1 MNLFKYE
8 FKRVFKKPITFLLI
22 ALIVFLGVNVYT
34 EMSFFNSKIKYN
46 REIPLSYCMIGSTR
60 IHIESIRKF
69 SLKDEKY
76 DEVNMLDNLV
86 KYAEDAVDS
95 YEKGNYK
102 DAYKNDLIVN
112 MIYARLFCSIEDEE
126 LLKANIIDIW
136 NELSPEIEYDTLK
149 SISSNSEGYFTA
161 DKVKSNCVEIKYRYD
176 LYNKDIRYIDNY
188 ALNNVTFIYNMID
201 KILPIIICIAVV
213 LISFNSISDEYRL
226 GITKNISTQPF
237 KRSKYYITMVLSNF
251 LAIFLIVVVTTLI
264 LSLFVGAISGFHSFD
279 TPILTHNNQ
288 WNALSI
294 KGMDLKEAYNVTL
307 QKAYLG
313 PVEISRNDLGNNLFN
328 NVAFISF
335 REFLIQASSLFFVYT
350 FLLTSI
356 SVFVS
361 SIFKDKIKSLIVL
374 IVINAIGYISSY
386 FYPSIFNI
394 FSMGNA
400 TKIITGS
407 INFTLL
413 GSFSVLFI
421 GIFISILISTS
432 YLKRKDITG

>member
-1 MNLFKYE
+1 LDLFKYE
-8 FKRVFKKPITFLLI
+8 FKRALKKPITFLLI
-22 ALIVFLGVNVYT
+22 ALIVFLGINVYT

-46 REIPLSYCMIGSTR
+46 REIPVSYSTVGSSR
-60 IHIESIRKF
+60 IHLEGNRKHA
-69 SLKDEKY
+69 LREEKY
-76 DEVNMLDNLV
+76 NEVNMWDDLA
-86 KYAEDAVDS
+86 KYSENAVNS

-102 DAYKNDLIVN
+102 EAYKSDLIVN
-112 MIYARLFCSIEDEE
+112 MIYARLFCFIKEEE

-136 NELSPEIEYDTLK
+136 NELLPEIEYDTYK
-149 SISSNSEGYFTA
+149 SSYLENGFTA
-161 DKVKSNCVEIKYRYD
+161 DQIKSSCVEIKYKYD
-176 LYNKDIRYIDNY
+176 LFNKDIRYIDNY
-188 ALNNVTFIYNMID
+188 SLNNVTFIYNMID
-201 KILPIIICIAVV
+201 KILPIIICVVVV

-264 LSLFVGAISGFHSFD
+264 LSLFVGAISDFHSFD

-288 WNALSI
+288 WNTLNI

-313 PVEISRNDLGNNLFN
+313 PVEISHNDLAKNLFN

-335 REFLIQASSLFFVYT
+335 RRFLIQALSLFFVYT
-350 FLLTSI
+350 FLLTTI

-413 GSFSVLFI
+413 GSFTVLFI

>member
-1 MNLFKYE
+1 LDLFKYE
-8 FKRVFKKPITFLLI
+8 FKRALKKPITFLFI
-22 ALIVFLGVNVYT
+22 ALIIFLGVNVYT

-46 REIPLSYCMIGSTR
+46 REIPLSYSMIGSTR
-60 IHIESIRKF
+60 IHIESIRERDLREQRRNK
-69 SLKDEKY
+69 
-76 DEVNMLDNLV
+76 VNMLDDLV
-86 KYAEDAVDS
+86 KYAENAVDS

-102 DAYKNDLIVN
+102 EAYKNDLIVN
-112 MIYARLFCSIEDEE
+112 MISTRLFCSIDESE
-126 LLKANIIDIW
+126 LLRDNIIDIW
-136 NELSPEIEYDTLK
+136 NALLPEIEYDTYK
-149 SISSNSEGYFTA
+149 SSYLYINFTA
-161 DKVKSNCVEIKYRYD
+161 DDIKSFCVQMKYRYD

-188 ALNNVTFIYNMID
+188 SLNNVTFIYNMID
-201 KILPIIICIAVV
+201 KILPIIICLAVV
-213 LISFNSISDEYRL
+213 LISFNCISDEYRL
-226 GITKNISTQPF
+226 GITKNILAQPF
-237 KRSKYYITMVLSNF
+237 KRSKYYITMVLANF
-251 LAIFLIVVVTTLI
+251 LAVFLIVVVTTLI
-264 LSLFVGAISGFHSFD
+264 LSLFVGAISDFHSLD

-288 WNALSI
+288 WNTLNI

-307 QKAYLG
+307 QKTYLG
-313 PVEISRNDLGNNLFN
+313 PVEISHNDLGKNLFN
-328 NVAFISF
+328 SVAFISF
-335 REFLIQASSLFFVYT
+335 RKFLMQALSLFFVYT
-350 FLLTSI
+350 FLFTTI

-413 GSFSVLFI
+413 GSFIVLFI

>member
-8 FKRVFKKPITFLLI
+8 FKRALKKPITFLLI
-22 ALIVFLGVNVYT
+22 ALIVFLGVNIYT
-34 EMSFFNSKIKYN
+34 EMRFFNSEIKYN
-46 REIPLSYCMIGSTR
+46 REIPTSYFVAGEWRNI
-60 IHIESIRKF
+60 IDSIKEQN
-69 SLKDEKY
+69 LKDQKH
-76 DEVNMLDNLV
+76 DEAKMIDNLLQ
-86 KYAEDAVDS
+86 YAQKAVDS
-95 YEKGNYK
+95 YDKGDYRE
-102 DAYKNDLIVN
+102 AYKNDLIVS
-112 MIYARLFCSIEDEE
+112 MIESRLFCSIEDAG
-126 LLKANIIDIW
+126 LLKNNIISIW
-136 NELSPEIEYDTLK
+136 NELFPEIEYDSLK
-149 SISSNSEGYFTA
+149 FSNLSTSDGTSET
-161 DKVKSNCVEIKYRYD
+161 KNRIVKIKYKYD
-176 LYNKDIRYIDNY
+176 LFNKDIRYIDNY
-188 ALNNVTFIYNMID
+188 SLNNVTFIYNMID
-201 KILPIIICIAVV
+201 KILPIIICVVVV

-237 KRSKYYITMVLSNF
+237 KRSKYYITMVLSNV
-251 LAIFLIVVVTTLI
+251 LVIFLIVVVTTLI
-264 LSLFVGAISGFHSFD
+264 LSLFVGAISDFHSFD

-288 WNALSI
+288 WNALNI

-307 QKAYLG
+307 QKSYLG
-313 PVEISRNDLGNNLFN
+313 PVEISNNDLSKNLFS

-335 REFLIQASSLFFVYT
+335 GKFLMQALSLFFVYT
-350 FLLTSI
+350 FLLTTI

-413 GSFSVLFI
+413 GSFIVLFI

>member
-8 FKRVFKKPITFLLI
+8 FKRALKKPITFLLI
-22 ALIVFLGVNVYT
+22 ALIIFLGVNVYT

-46 REIPLSYCMIGSTR
+46 REIPVSYDLVGGSTR
-60 IHIESIRKF
+60 IHAEENKEHALR
-69 SLKDEKY
+69 EQRY
-76 DEVNMLDNLV
+76 DEVKMWENLIE
-86 KYAEDAVDS
+86 YAENAVDS

-102 DAYKNDLIVN
+102 EAYKNDLIVY
-112 MIYARLFCSIEDEE
+112 MIHTRLFCSIKEEE
-126 LLKANIIDIW
+126 LLKTNIIDIW
-136 NELSPEIEYDTLK
+136 NELLPEIEYDTFK
-149 SISSNSEGYFTA
+149 SSNSETNLTA
-161 DKVKSNCVEIKYRYD
+161 DEIKSYCVEIKYRYEFF
-176 LYNKDIRYIDNY
+176 NKDIRYIDNY
-188 ALNNVTFIYNMID
+188 SLNNVTFIYNMID
-201 KILPIIICIAVV
+201 KILPIIICVVVV
-213 LISFNSISDEYRL
+213 LISFNCISDEYRL
-226 GITKNISTQPF
+226 GITKNILAQPF
-237 KRSKYYITMVLSNF
+237 KYYITMVLANF
-251 LAIFLIVVVTTLI
+251 LAVFLIVVVTTLI
-264 LSLFVGAISGFHSFD
+264 LSLFVGAISDFRSFD

-313 PVEISRNDLGNNLFN
+313 PVEISHNDLGKNLFN
-328 NVAFISF
+328 SVAFISF
-335 REFLIQASSLFFVYT
+335 RRFLIQALSLFFVYT
-350 FLLTSI
+350 FLFTTI

-374 IVINAIGYISSY
+374 IVINTIGYISSY
-386 FYPSIFNI
+386 FYPSVFNI

-413 GSFSVLFI
+413 GSFIVLFI

>member
-1 MNLFKYE
+1 MDLFKYE
-8 FKRVFKKPITFLLI
+8 FKRALKKPITFLLI

-34 EMSFFNSKIKYN
+34 EMRFFNSQIKYN
-46 REIPLSYCMIGSTR
+46 REIPTSYFVAGEWRNI
-60 IHIESIRKF
+60 IDSIKEQN
-69 SLKDEKY
+69 LKDQKY
-76 DEVNMLDNLV
+76 DEAKMIDNLLQ
-86 KYAEDAVDS
+86 YAQKAVDS
-95 YEKGNYK
+95 YDKGDYRE
-102 DAYKNDLIVN
+102 AYKNDLIVS
-112 MIYARLFCSIEDEE
+112 MIETRLFCSIEEAD
-126 LLKANIIDIW
+126 LLKNNIISIW
-136 NELSPEIEYDTLK
+136 NELFPETEYDSLK
-149 SISSNSEGYFTA
+149 FSKLSTSDGTSET
-161 DKVKSNCVEIKYRYD
+161 KNRIVKIKYKYD
-176 LYNKDIRYIDNY
+176 LFHKSVRYIDNY
-188 ALNNVTFIYNMID
+188 SLNNVTFIYNMID
-201 KILPIIICIAVV
+201 KILPIIICVVVV

-237 KRSKYYITMVLSNF
+237 KRSKYYITMVLANF

-264 LSLFVGAISGFHSFD
+264 LSLFVGAVSDFHSFD
-279 TPILTHNNQ
+279 TPILTHNSQ
-288 WNALSI
+288 WNTLTI

-307 QKAYLG
+307 QKSYLG
-313 PVEISRNDLGNNLFN
+313 PVEISNNDLAKNLFS

-335 REFLIQASSLFFVYT
+335 GKFLIQALSLFFVYT
-350 FLLTSI
+350 FLLTTI

-413 GSFSVLFI
+413 GSFIVLFI

>member
-1 MNLFKYE
+1 MDLFKYE
-8 FKRVFKKPITFLLI
+8 FKRALKKPITFLLI
-22 ALIVFLGVNVYT
+22 ALITFLGVNVYT

-46 REIPLSYCMIGSTR
+46 REIPASYSMLGSTR
-60 IHIESIRKF
+60 AHIESIRE
-69 SLKDEKY
+69 LDLREQRHN
-76 DEVNMLDNLV
+76 EVNMLDNLV
-86 KYAEDAVDS
+86 EYAENAVDS

-102 DAYKNDLIVN
+102 EAYKNDLIVN
-112 MIYARLFCSIEDEE
+112 MIYSRLFCSIKEEE

-136 NELSPEIEYDTLK
+136 NELLPEIEYDTYKNSDSRTNLTVDELK
-149 SISSNSEGYFTA
+149 MCCI
-161 DKVKSNCVEIKYRYD
+161 EIKYRYD
-176 LYNKDIRYIDNY
+176 LFNKDIRYIDNY
-188 ALNNVTFIYNMID
+188 SLNNVTFIYNMID
-201 KILPIIICIAVV
+201 KILPIIICVVVV

-237 KRSKYYITMVLSNF
+237 KRSRYYITMVLANF
-251 LAIFLIVVVTTLI
+251 LAIFLIVVATTLI
-264 LSLFVGAISGFHSFD
+264 LSLFVGAISDFHSFD
-279 TPILTHNNQ
+279 TPILTHNSQ
-288 WNALSI
+288 WNTLNI
-294 KGMDLKEAYNVTL
+294 KGMDLKEAYNVNL
-307 QKAYLG
+307 QKSYLG
-313 PVEISRNDLGNNLFN
+313 PVEISHNDLSKNLFS

-335 REFLIQASSLFFVYT
+335 RKFLIQALSLFFVYT
-350 FLLTSI
+350 FLLTTI

-413 GSFSVLFI
+413 GSFIVLFI
-421 GIFISILISTS
+421 GILISILISTS
-432 YLKRKDITG
+432 YLERKDITG

>member
-1 MNLFKYE
+1 MDLFKYE
-8 FKRVFKKPITFLLI
+8 FKRALKKPITFLLI
-22 ALIVFLGVNVYT
+22 TLIIFLGVNVYT
-34 EMSFFNSKIKYN
+34 EMRFFNSKIKYN
-46 REIPLSYCMIGSTR
+46 REIPESYIALVSSR
-60 IHIESIRKF
+60 IHIKSLGESR
-69 SLKDEKY
+69 LREQRY
-76 DEVNMLDNLV
+76 NEVNMWDNLV
-86 KYAEDAVDS
+86 KYAESAVDS

-102 DAYKNDLIVN
+102 EAYKNDLIVN
-112 MIYARLFCSIEDEE
+112 MIYTRLFCSIKEEE

-136 NELSPEIEYDTLK
+136 NELLPEIEYNTFKTSYLET
-149 SISSNSEGYFTA
+149 SFTA
-161 DKVKSNCVEIKYRYD
+161 DEVKSSCVQIKYKYD
-176 LYNKDIRYIDNY
+176 LFNKDIRYIDNY
-188 ALNNVTFIYNMID
+188 SLNNVTFIYNMID
-201 KILPIIICIAVV
+201 KILPIIICVVVV

-226 GITKNISTQPF
+226 GITKDISAQPF

-264 LSLFVGAISGFHSFD
+264 FSVFVGAVSDFHSFD

-288 WNALSI
+288 WNTLNI

-307 QKAYLG
+307 QKSYLG
-313 PVEISRNDLGNNLFN
+313 PVEISNNDLSKNLFS

-335 REFLIQASSLFFVYT
+335 RKFLLQALSLFFVYT
-350 FLLTSI
+350 FLLTTI

-361 SIFKDKIKSLIVL
+361 SIFKDKIKALIVL

-413 GSFSVLFI
+413 GSFTVLFI

>member
-1 MNLFKYE
+1 MDLFKYE
-8 FKRVFKKPITFLLI
+8 FKRALKKPITFLLI
-22 ALIVFLGVNVYT
+22 ALI
-34 EMSFFNSKIKYN
+34 MSFFNSKIKYN
-46 REIPLSYCMIGSTR
+46 REIPVSYSMLGGTR
-60 IHIESIRKF
+60 VHIEGIREF
-69 SLKDEKY
+69 SLMEQRHN
-76 DEVNMLDNLV
+76 EVNMLDNLV
-86 KYAEDAVDS
+86 KYAENAVDS

-102 DAYKNDLIVN
+102 EAYKNDLIVI
-112 MIYARLFCSIEDEE
+112 MIHTRLFCSNNEAE
-126 LLKANIIDIW
+126 LLKINIIDIW
-136 NELSPEIEYDTLK
+136 NELLPEIEYDTVESLNFLDP
-149 SISSNSEGYFTA
+149 STA
-161 DKVKSNCVEIKYRYD
+161 DVIKSNCVEIKYKYD
-176 LYNKDIRYIDNY
+176 LFNKDIRYIDNY
-188 ALNNVTFIYNMID
+188 SLNNVTFIYNMID
-201 KILPIIICIAVV
+201 KILPIIICVVVV

-237 KRSKYYITMVLSNF
+237 KRSKYYITMVLANF

-264 LSLFVGAISGFHSFD
+264 LSLFVGAASEFHSFD

-288 WNALSI
+288 WNTLNI

-307 QKAYLG
+307 QKSYLG
-313 PVEISRNDLGNNLFN
+313 PVEISNNDLSKNLFS

-335 REFLIQASSLFFVYT
+335 RKFLLQALSLFFVYT
-350 FLLTSI
+350 FLLTTI

-361 SIFKDKIKSLIVL
+361 SIFKDKIKALIVL

-413 GSFSVLFI
+413 GSFTVLFI

>member
-8 FKRVFKKPITFLLI
+8 FKRALKKPITFLLI
-22 ALIVFLGVNVYT
+22 ALIIFLGVNVYT

-46 REIPLSYCMIGSTR
+46 REIPYSYFTVGEDRNIM
-60 IHIESIRKF
+60 ESVREF
-69 SLKDEKY
+69 SLKDQKY
-76 DEVNMLDNLV
+76 NEVNMLDNLL
-86 KYAEDAVDS
+86 KYAENAVDS

-102 DAYKNDLIVN
+102 EAYKNDLIAN
-112 MIYARLFCSIEDEE
+112 MMNMRLFCSIDESD
-126 LLKANIIDIW
+126 LLKSNIIDIW
-136 NELSPEIEYDTLK
+136 NEILPEIEYDTFKVSNLETKITVDEIK
-149 SISSNSEGYFTA
+149 SYC
-161 DKVKSNCVEIKYRYD
+161 VKIKYRYD
-176 LYNKDIRYIDNY
+176 LFNKDIRYIDNY
-188 ALNNVTFIYNMID
+188 SLNNVTFIYNMID
-201 KILPIIICIAVV
+201 KILPIIICVAVV

-237 KRSKYYITMVLSNF
+237 KRSKYYITMVLANF
-251 LAIFLIVVVTTLI
+251 LAIFLIVVVTVGI
-264 LSLFVGAISGFHSFD
+264 LSLFVGAASEFHSFD

-288 WNALSI
+288 WNTLNI

-307 QKAYLG
+307 QKSYLG
-313 PVEISRNDLGNNLFN
+313 PVEISYNDLSKNLFS

-335 REFLIQASSLFFVYT
+335 RKFLIQALSLFFVYT
-350 FLLTSI
+350 FLLTTI

-413 GSFSVLFI
+413 GSFIVLFI
-421 GIFISILISTS
+421 DILISILISTN

>member
-1 MNLFKYE
+1 
-8 FKRVFKKPITFLLI
+8 
-22 ALIVFLGVNVYT
+22 
-34 EMSFFNSKIKYN
+34 IKYN
-46 REIPLSYCMIGSTR
+46 REIPISYMMIGNTR
-60 IHIESIRKF
+60 IHVEGNREH
-69 SLKDEKY
+69 SLREQMH
-76 DEVNMLDNLV
+76 DEVNMWDNLL
-86 KYAEDAVDS
+86 KYSENAVDS

-102 DAYKNDLIVN
+102 EAYKNDLIAF
-112 MIYARLFCSIEDEE
+112 MIHARLFCSRKDADFLES
-126 LLKANIIDIW
+126 NIIDIW
-136 NELSPEIEYDTLK
+136 NELVPEIEYDTFK
-149 SISSNSEGYFTA
+149 SSNSETNLTV
-161 DKVKSNCVEIKYRYD
+161 DELKSSCVEIKYRYD
-176 LYNKDIRYIDNY
+176 LFNKDIRYIDNY
-188 ALNNVTFIYNMID
+188 SLNNVTFIYNMID
-201 KILPIIICIAVV
+201 KILPIIICVVVV

-237 KRSKYYITMVLSNF
+237 KRSKYYITMVLANF

-264 LSLFVGAISGFHSFD
+264 SSLFVGAISDFHSFD

-288 WNALSI
+288 WNTLNI
-294 KGMDLKEAYNVTL
+294 KGMDLKEAYRVTL
-307 QKAYLG
+307 QKSYLG
-313 PVEISRNDLGNNLFN
+313 PVEISHNYLAKNLFS

-335 REFLIQASSLFFVYT
+335 RKFLLQTLSLFFVYT
-350 FLLTSI
+350 FLLTTI

-413 GSFSVLFI
+413 GSFIVLFI

>member
-8 FKRVFKKPITFLLI
+8 FKRALKKPITFLLI
-22 ALIVFLGVNVYT
+22 ALIIFLGVNVYT

-46 REIPLSYCMIGSTR
+46 REIPVSYDLVGGSTR
-60 IHIESIRKF
+60 IHAEENKEHALR
-69 SLKDEKY
+69 EQRY
-76 DEVNMLDNLV
+76 DEVKMWENLIE
-86 KYAEDAVDS
+86 YAENAVDS

-102 DAYKNDLIVN
+102 EAYKNDLIVY
-112 MIYARLFCSIEDEE
+112 MIHTRLFCSIKEEE
-126 LLKANIIDIW
+126 LLKTNIIDIW
-136 NELSPEIEYDTLK
+136 NELLPEIEYDTFK
-149 SISSNSEGYFTA
+149 SSNSETNLTA
-161 DKVKSNCVEIKYRYD
+161 DEIKSYCVEIKYRYEFF
-176 LYNKDIRYIDNY
+176 NKDIRYIDNY
-188 ALNNVTFIYNMID
+188 SLNNVTFIYNMID
-201 KILPIIICIAVV
+201 KILPIIICVVVV
-213 LISFNSISDEYRL
+213 LISFNCISDEYRL
-226 GITKNISTQPF
+226 GITKNILAQPF
-237 KRSKYYITMVLSNF
+237 KRSKYYITMVLANF
-251 LAIFLIVVVTTLI
+251 LAVFLIVVVTTLI
-264 LSLFVGAISGFHSFD
+264 LSLFVGAISDFRSFD

-313 PVEISRNDLGNNLFN
+313 PVEISHNDLGKNLFN
-328 NVAFISF
+328 SVAFISF
-335 REFLIQASSLFFVYT
+335 RRFLIQALSLFFVYT
-350 FLLTSI
+350 FLFTTI

-374 IVINAIGYISSY
+374 IVINTIGYISSY
-386 FYPSIFNI
+386 FYPSVFNI

-413 GSFSVLFI
+413 GSFIVLFI

>member
-1 MNLFKYE
+1 MDLFKYE
-8 FKRVFKKPITFLLI
+8 FKRALKKPITFLFI
-22 ALIVFLGVNVYT
+22 ALIIFLGINVYT

-46 REIPLSYCMIGSTR
+46 REIPESYIALVNSRT
-60 IHIESIRKF
+60 HIESIRERASK
-69 SLKDEKY
+69 EKKY
-76 DEVNMLDNLV
+76 NEVSMWDDLLH
-86 KYAEDAVDS
+86 YAENAVDS

-102 DAYKNDLIVN
+102 EAYKNDLIVN
-112 MIYARLFCSIEDEE
+112 MISTRLFCSIDESK
-126 LLKANIIDIW
+126 LLRNNIIDIW
-136 NELSPEIEYDTLK
+136 NELLPEIEYDTYK
-149 SISSNSEGYFTA
+149 SSYLYINFTA
-161 DKVKSNCVEIKYRYD
+161 DDIKSFCVQMKYRYE
-176 LYNKDIRYIDNY
+176 LYNKGIRYIDNY
-188 ALNNVTFIYNMID
+188 SLNNVTFIYNMID
-201 KILPIIICIAVV
+201 KVLPIIICLAVI
-213 LISFNSISDEYRL
+213 LISFNCISDEYRL
-226 GITKNISTQPF
+226 GITKNILAQPF
-237 KRSKYYITMVLSNF
+237 KRNKYYITMVLANL
-251 LAIFLIVVVTTLI
+251 LAVFLIVVVTILI
-264 LSLFVGAISGFHSFD
+264 LSLFVGALSDFHSFD

-313 PVEISRNDLGNNLFN
+313 PVEISHNDLGKNLFN
-328 NVAFISF
+328 SVAFISF
-335 REFLIQASSLFFVYT
+335 RRFLIQALSLFFVYT
-350 FLLTSI
+350 FLLTTI

-394 FSMGNA
+394 FSMSNA

-413 GSFSVLFI
+413 GSFIVLFI
-421 GIFISILISTS
+421 GTFISILISTS

>member
-8 FKRVFKKPITFLLI
+8 FKRALKKPITFLLI
-22 ALIVFLGVNVYT
+22 ALIIFLGINVYT

-46 REIPLSYCMIGSTR
+46 REIPKSYGMVGNGR
-60 IHIESIRKF
+60 FYVEANREHALREQ
-69 SLKDEKY
+69 KY
-76 DEVNMLDNLV
+76 DEVNMFDNLL
-86 KYAEDAVDS
+86 KYSENAVDS

-102 DAYKNDLIVN
+102 EAYKNDLIAF
-112 MIYARLFCSIEDEE
+112 MIHTRLYCSKNEAE
-126 LLKANIIDIW
+126 LLKTNIIDIW
-136 NELSPEIEYDTLK
+136 NELLPEIEYDTFK
-149 SISSNSEGYFTA
+149 ISNLEPNTV
-161 DKVKSNCVEIKYRYD
+161 DKTKNYCVEIKYKYD
-176 LYNKDIRYIDNY
+176 LFNKDIRYIDNY

-201 KILPIIICIAVV
+201 KILPIIICVVVV

-251 LAIFLIVVVTTLI
+251 LAIFLIVVVTVGI
-264 LSLFVGAISGFHSFD
+264 LSVFVGAISDFYSFD
-279 TPILTHNNQ
+279 TPILAHNSQ
-288 WNALSI
+288 WNTLTI

-307 QKAYLG
+307 QKSYLG
-313 PVEISRNDLGNNLFN
+313 PVEISNNDLAKNLFS

-335 REFLIQASSLFFVYT
+335 GKFLIQALSLFFVYT
-350 FLLTSI
+350 FLLTTI

-413 GSFSVLFI
+413 GSFIVLFI